1 MSTHYEILGV
11 PRGANADDLR
21 RAFRRQAKVL
31 HPDARGGTAAK
42 MIRLTEAYEVLR
54 DPGKRA
60 AYDRTLRPVV
70 VKAAWDPLEFK
81 LRVFPPLDQEV
92 KRALETLQPAVGEL
106 AYDIY
111 DDRYIARFG
120 AAVARAGEALAVAHG
135 RLFSSPW
142 PDALASALNLYRQGL
157 RQADDAIE
165 DFETF
170 EQNFDSDVL
179 VQGCELL
186 EGAFELLD
194 EARGWL
200 G

>member
-21 RAFRRQAKVL
+21 RAFRRQAKL
-31 HPDARGGTAAK
+31 QHPDAQGGTAAK
-42 MIRLTEAYEVLR
+42 MIRLTEAYDILR
-54 DPGKRA
+54 DPGRRA
-60 AYDRTLRPVV
+60 AYDRTLKPVV
-70 VKAAWDPLEFK
+70 VKAAWDPVEFK
-81 LRVFPPLDQEV
+81 LRVFQPLDRRVAE
-92 KRALETLQPAVGEL
+92 ALEALEPALAEL
-106 AYDIY
+106 VYDIY

-120 AAVARAGEALAVAHG
+120 TVVGRAAEALADAQS
-135 RLFSSPW
+135 RLFSAPW
-142 PDALASALNLYRQGL
+142 PDSLASALNLYRQGL

-179 VQGCELL
+179 VQGCEVLQ
-186 EGAFELLD
+186 GARDLLD

-200 G
+200 S